1 MDVGFGREG
10 RDFVITL
17 SGSMT
22 FRDFQSSDDLLGRID
37 EALSGGSP
45 PALVAFELGKVDMVD
60 SHWLGAFVRALRR
73 CEEHGV
79 PIALRHAQPAVTR
92 LFKLVQFERVFRI
105 EP

>member
-1 MDVGFGREG
+1 MDVGFEKQGQ
-10 RDFVITL
+10 DFVITL

-37 EALSGGSP
+37 DVLSGGSP
-45 PALVAFELGKVDMVD
+45 PAVVAFELSKVDMID

-79 PIALRHAQPAVTR
+79 PIALRNAQPAVTR
-92 LFKLVQFERVFRI
+92 LLRLVQFERVFRI